1 MLFSGAIICGL
12 FQLSILEEIKVL
24 VWQADLRYWLLAIPL
39 VVVAQVIRTLRV
51 AIATA
56 LPVSPNIYRL
66 VSQHLFMSTIMPFRA
81 GELVFPWM
89 LQRDYGVPYS
99 RSIGILLALRFYDL
113 LVILAIGT
121 ISTATLLGQLPEYVR
136 YENILFVA
144 GFSAIVMLL
153 VLPAAIGK
161 MLDLLVFLSKKWER
175 LYSLSKNLNSSVQ
188 FLRSPR
194 VHIKTILTT
203 IVIWV
208 VNFQLLFLGALSVV
222 PNLDWTLTM
231 TASSASV
238 VVASQPISG
247 FAGLGTF
254 QAAWIFVLYAKG
266 VGMSAAVIS
275 GIAAH
280 VLQILGNTLNAAAAA
295 LFIPRI
301 NPPQDNL
308 RA

>member
-1 MLFSGAIICGL
+1 MKINNSLRNALFPLLFSGAIICGL

-144 GFSAIVMLL
+144 GFSGLWG
-153 VLPAAIGK
+153 LPE
-161 MLDLLVFLSKKWER
+161 MF
-175 LYSLSKNLNSSVQ
+175 
-188 FLRSPR
+188 
-194 VHIKTILTT
+194 
-203 IVIWV
+203 
-208 VNFQLLFLGALSVV
+208 
-222 PNLDWTLTM
+222 
-231 TASSASV
+231 
-238 VVASQPISG
+238 G
-247 FAGLGTF
+247 F
-254 QAAWIFVLYAKG
+254 W
-266 VGMSAAVIS
+266 
-275 GIAAH
+275 
-280 VLQILGNTLNAAAAA
+280 LNAFRLNVPSRAQ
-295 LFIPRI
+295 LSSTYFITHGWQASTWDPGSVWLKVIHMKFIQSI
-301 NPPQDNL
+301 NSIDVIP
-308 RA
+308 